1 MAKISWTSGQLSVLL
16 YIVIILVQC
25 ISQISAQHHP
35 SQQFQG
41 ARRERPRVAYP
52 RPHRPLQH
60 VHPCEHSSCYP
71 ATGNLLIGRENRLYA
86 SSTCGLAEPERY
98 CIVSHLKEFK
108 CFLCDT
114 RPETENDPKKNHR
127 IGQIIYK
134 NQPGTLEQSWWQS
147 ENGKEN
153 VTIQLDLEA
162 EFHFTHLIIV
172 FATFR
177 PAAMLIERSYDFGK
191 SWHVYRYFAH
201 NCPESFPHVKEFSKN
216 ITDVICD
223 SRYSG
228 VEPSKNGEL
237 IYRVLPP
244 NMNIENPYADHI
256 QNMLKMTNLRI
267 NFTRL
272 HTLGDTHLDDRQ
284 EIQEKYYYAISN
296 MVVRGSCSCYG
307 HASRCLPLDGVV
319 NKYDMVHGRCECTH
333 NTKGLNCEE
342 CEDFYNDLPWNPALG
357 KQTNACKKCNCNN
370 HASSCHFDQA
380 VYEHSGKI
388 SGGVCDNCQHHTQG
402 QHCEECV
409 PFYYRDPNEDIQSPY
424 VCKPC
429 DCDPHG
435 SVDDGICDS
444 VTDPEYNIEAGACHC
459 KVNVK
464 GRRCDS
470 CKDGFWNLNPDNP
483 MGCENCTCN
492 TLGTINNSGC
502 NMYTGECTCKRLV
515 IGKDCNECMPET
527 YGLSDSHDGCSPCN
541 CDSGGALDN
550 NCDVST
556 GQCRCRPNMTGRMC
570 HIPLQNHFIP
580 SLQKI
585 YEAEE
590 AICTGFSSYG
600 NCSIVVQEWPEY
612 HRPKVTGPG
621 YVRVPERTELVF
633 VVDDIP
639 RTMSYNVLIRY
650 STQTPGDWE
659 IGTITVLRPDEY
671 DPDGSCPQ
679 AHPSYET
686 RRPIVLPE
694 HQSSVVGL
702 EDVCLERGKVY
713 KFKIHFERHN
723 HAEDNA
729 AAQIFIDSIVLVPQI
744 DVTSLFNFTAPPYE
758 NRQRE
763 NEQYRCN
770 ETFYDGNYDGNLQQE
785 CEDLSRSIST
795 IVHDGATPCN
805 CNPTGSLSK
814 NCNDF
819 GGNCQ
824 CKTNV
829 VGRQCDRCAPGTY
842 GFSPEGCKAC
852 DCNSI
857 GSRDNECDL
866 ITGQCNCVANAYG
879 RECDQCLP
887 GFWNFPNCQMCECNG
902 HAHTCN
908 SKTGECTNC
917 QDFTTG
923 YRCDS
928 CIDGFYGNPL
938 LGSEIGC
945 RPCRCPG
952 TQSSGE
958 YHAHGCTL
966 DPRTNDMICHCKQ
979 GYTGAKC
986 DVCADNYYGNEETGG
1001 ECLPCDCSNNIDPA
1015 VPGNC
1020 DPHTG
1025 HCLNCLHNTAGTK
1038 CEYCKDGFH
1047 GNALLQQCTP
1057 CYCDLLGTDNVIQ
1070 HCNRTTGQCPCLQN
1084 VEGLRCDKC
1093 TMNHWKIAK
1102 GEGCEPCGCDIH
1114 GSYRDQCNP
1123 YDGQCECR
1131 QGFGGR
1137 QCNQCETNYWGDP
1150 NKECFE
1156 CKCDVYGSAT
1166 QQCDR
1171 VTGQC
1176 QCIKGIGGYKC
1187 NECDRGYLGQAPYC
1201 SPCGEC
1207 FDNWDLILSNLKNE
1221 TLRVID
1227 EAKNIK
1233 TVGATGAYTKEFDTM
1248 GKKLE
1253 KIRQLLENT
1262 TISGQD
1268 IEGLESEVQNL
1279 RKALNGALEN
1289 IKRTENYLEDLD
1301 SNINLANVELLDL
1314 HNRTENIKNLAGD
1327 LKRNATQL
1335 QEANVDGALN
1345 LTRQAYERVLLVNQK
1360 EMETQ
1365 ELIENAA
1372 RQCKRTEILVNRT
1385 SDEVRKLSGSNAEAL
1400 VEYEGIL
1407 EDLNGRLPD
1416 LNELMCGGRGEPCD
1430 DLCGGAG
1437 CGVCG
1442 GLSCEKGALT
1452 KAEKALNYAKDTEKT
1467 LREKDEQAE
1476 ELIRSLSQA
1485 KTNASEAWR
1494 RANRVFNESELYYN
1508 ETDDYINVARSYITN
1523 LTDVINSNTAL
1534 PSEIEAIADETLK
1547 LALELDPEEIK
1558 NLATRIDETVS
1569 SLENVEDIIEQT
1581 RGDLA
1586 TVENLKDRANH
1597 AKKRADEVLTEA
1609 KNVAKALEDA
1619 DEAQEKAS
1627 EAISKANE
1635 DISSA
1640 RIDLDQI
1647 DGETGDAQKKAH
1659 ETATTVNIL
1668 TGKLTELG
1676 KKFLKNDLDA
1686 NEIQRQSDNVKDLAN
1701 NAHELV
1707 TQLKNDYKQ
1716 ANNSL
1721 SAKAVTSESA
1731 RERAQQLLQRASR
1744 ITVETTGKLKEL
1756 RDMEDVYKVNGRELE
1771 SLQQRIASLND
1782 DMTKY
1787 LTKIQMDSDRYRQ
1800 CTS

>member
-1 MAKISWTSGQLSVLL
+1 MAKLPWTSGHFSVLL
-16 YIVIILVQC
+16 YIVVVLGQC
-25 ISQISAQHHP
+25 ILQVSAQHP
-35 SQQFQG
+35 SQPFPG
-41 ARRERPRVAYP
+41 ARRERPRVAFSK
-52 RPHRPLQH
+52 PHRPLQR

-86 SSTCGLAEPERY
+86 SSTCGLLDPERY

-370 HASSCHFDQA
+370 HATSCHFDQA
-380 VYEHSGKI
+380 VYEHSGRI

-402 QHCEECV
+402 QHCEECI
-409 PFYYRDPNEDIQSPY
+409 PFFYRDPIEDIQSPY

-435 SVDDGICDS
+435 AVDDGICDS
-444 VTDPEYNIEAGACHC
+444 VTDPEYSIEAGACHC
-459 KVNVK
+459 KANVK
-464 GRRCDS
+464 GRRCDL
-470 CKDGFWNLNPDNP
+470 CKDGFWNLNPHNP
-483 MGCENCTCN
+483 YGCENCTCN
-492 TLGTINNSGC
+492 ILGTINNSGC

-515 IGKDCNECMPET
+515 GGKDCNECLPET
-527 YGLSDSHDGCSPCN
+527 FGLSDSQDGCSPCN
-541 CDSGGALDN
+541 CDAGGSLSN
-550 NCDVST
+550 LCDVTT
-556 GQCRCRPNMTGRMC
+556 GQCNCRPHMTGRMC
-570 HIPLQNHFIP
+570 HIPVQNHFIP
-580 SLQKI
+580 SLHI
-585 YEAEE
+585 VHEAEG

-600 NCSIVVQEWPEY
+600 NCSIVATEY
-612 HRPKVTGPG
+612 PYDVRRPVTGPG
-621 YVRVPERTELVF
+621 WVRAPEGSEIVFSVPDV
-633 VVDDIP
+633 P
-639 RTMSYNVLIRY
+639 RTTNYNVIVRY
-650 STQTPGDWE
+650 TTQTPGDWE
-659 IGTITVLRPDEY
+659 VGTITVIRPDEY
-671 DPDGSCPQ
+671 DPDGACPE

-686 RRPIVLPE
+686 RRPFLLPE
-694 HQSSVVGL
+694 HQTSVVGMR
-702 EDVCLERGKVY
+702 DVCLEQGKVY
-713 KFKIHFERHN
+713 RFKIHFERHN
-723 HAEDNA
+723 VAEDNA
-729 AAQIFIDSIVLVPQI
+729 AAQILIDSLVLVPVI
-744 DVTSLFNFTAPPYE
+744 EVSSLFNFSAPAE
-758 NRQRE
+758 NRRRE
-763 NEQYRCN
+763 YERYRCN
-770 ETFYDGNYDGNLQQE
+770 ETYYDVNYDVNSPEQCQ
-785 CEDLSRSIST
+785 DIYRTISIF
-795 IVHDGATPCN
+795 VYDGATPCN
-805 CNPTGSLSK
+805 CNPTGSMSK
-814 NCNDF
+814 KCEEF
-819 GGNCQ
+819 GGWCQ
-824 CKTNV
+824 CKKNV
-829 VGRQCDRCAPGTY
+829 VGRQCDKCAPGTY

-857 GSRDNECDL
+857 GSRDNDCDL

-902 HAHTCN
+902 HAHTCD
-908 SKTGECTNC
+908 SHTGECLNC

-928 CIDGFYGNPL
+928 CIEGFYGNPL

-952 TQSSGE
+952 THAAGE
-958 YHAHGCTL
+958 SHAHGCTL
-966 DPRTNDMICHCKQ
+966 DPRTNDMICHCKE

-1001 ECLPCDCSNNIDPA
+1001 KCKPCDCSNNVDPSM
-1015 VPGNC
+1015 PGNC
-1020 DPHTG
+1020 DPNTG
-1025 HCLNCLHNTAGTK
+1025 QCLKCLYNTGGPK
-1038 CEYCKDGFH
+1038 CEHCEDGFY
-1047 GNALLQQCTP
+1047 GDALRQSCSP
-1057 CYCDLLGTDNVIQ
+1057 CHCDLLGTNNVIQ
-1070 HCNRTTGQCPCLQN
+1070 YCNRTTGQCPCLKN
-1084 VEGLRCDKC
+1084 VKGLRCDTCKE
-1093 TMNHWKIAK
+1093 NHWKIAK
-1102 GEGCEPCGCDIH
+1102 GEGCEHCGCDPK
-1114 GSYRDQCNP
+1114 GSLRDQCNP
-1123 YDGQCECR
+1123 YDGQCDC
-1131 QGFGGR
+1131 QKGFGGR
-1137 QCNQCETNYWGDP
+1137 QCDQCETNYWGNP
-1150 NKECFE
+1150 NHKCFE
-1156 CKCDVYGSAT
+1156 CQCDHYGSAT
-1166 QQCDR
+1166 QQCNR
-1171 VTGQC
+1171 ETGQC

-1207 FDNWDLILSNLKNE
+1207 FDNWDLILSSLKNE

-1227 EAKNIK
+1227 EARNIK
-1233 TVGATGAYTKEFDTM
+1233 TVGATGAYTKEFDAM
-1248 GKKLE
+1248 GKKLD
-1253 KIRQLLENT
+1253 KIHQLLENT

-1268 IEGLESEVQNL
+1268 IESLESEVLSL
-1279 RKALNGALEN
+1279 RKSLNKALEN
-1289 IKRTENYLEDLD
+1289 IKKTENFLEGLD
-1301 SNINLANVELLDL
+1301 SKINLANVELLDL

-1345 LTRQAYERVLLVNQK
+1345 LTREAYHRVRMLDEK
-1360 EMETQ
+1360 ELETQ

-1385 SDEVRKLSGSNAEAL
+1385 ADEVHRLSGSNADAL
-1400 VEYEGIL
+1400 VEYEDVL
-1407 EDLNGRLPD
+1407 KDLNERLPE
-1416 LNELMCGGRGEPCD
+1416 LNELMCGSRGSPCD

-1437 CGVCG
+1437 CGFCG

-1467 LREKDEQAE
+1467 LRENDEKAE

-1494 RANRVFNESELYYN
+1494 RANGVFNESELYYN

-1534 PSEIEAIADETLK
+1534 PSEIEAIADETLG
-1547 LALELDPEEIK
+1547 LALELDPGEIK

-1586 TVENLKDRANH
+1586 TVESLKNRANH

-1609 KNVAKALEDA
+1609 TKVVTALHDA

-1627 EAISKANE
+1627 EAIKKANE

-1647 DGETGDAQKKAH
+1647 DGETGDAQKKAND
-1659 ETATTVNIL
+1659 TATTVNIL

-1686 NEIQRQSDNVKDLAN
+1686 NEIQRQSDHVKDLAN

-1707 TQLKNDYKQ
+1707 TQLKNEYKQ

-1731 RERAQQLLQRASR
+1731 RERAQHLLQRASR

-1756 RDMEDVYKVNGRELE
+1756 KDMVDVYKVNDRELE
-1771 SLQQRIASLND
+1771 SLRDRISGLND

-1787 LTKIQMDSDRYRQ
+1787 LNKIQEDADRYRQ